1 MTFQFRLE
9 GTAGAVD
16 NNCDESSTGSGRRQ
30 FFVVRGGGCT
40 GTVAHDGDTQ
50 FGQLLQMA
58 LAQDGNLIER
68 LERASRGAERQ
79 LNRMESCR
87 SASAVQHPRLH
98 VR

>member
-16 NNCDESSTGSGRRQ
+16 NNTGGEFSTGSGRRQ

-40 GTVAHDGDTQ
+40 GAVAHDGDTQ

-68 LERASRGAERQ
+68 LERASIM
-79 LNRMESCR
+79 NRR
-87 SASAVQHPRLH
+87 FPRKPP
-98 VR
+98 